1 MADNFNLS
9 KFIRNNPL
17 LNESIGG
24 YRDIKPMKEGSD
36 EDLFIK
42 VIPGI
47 LKNVNVYDMKRAFD
61 KGEFDSAL
69 KSFKDTGEVSQEDM
83 AISILHDYFA
93 KKIGGSKPMEEAEGP
108 DSMIF
113 GKGWQYDDA
122 DEMDSDENET
132 YGRAFGL
139 AGQQLKSAIDALRQA
154 DYNDEDIKNFLMTG
168 IDMYDQAFDGYDDL
182 EEAKSINEK
191 EASVEDVVIAMDKA
205 VAFAKK
211 LAQRIANKK
220 GGSLTQNDFFRL
232 IDNFGYKAKD
242 FGPFKRLNRSDDLEE
257 AEGLNEEEYMVNF
270 GTNTQDF
277 KLDRDRD
284 GYVLKSLK
292 PGVVPGSARQED
304 TIPVTVDKNGY
315 LSTTDR
321 RVKGI
326 SPKSNKNPFS
336 DPGYM
341 NRD

>member
-69 KSFKDTGEVSQEDM
+69 KSFKDKGEVSQEDM

-93 KKIGGSKPMEEAEGP
+93 KKIGGSKPMEEIVFELEKP
-108 DSMIF
+108 ENI
-113 GKGWQYDDA
+113 YA
-122 DEMDSDENET
+122 DDENET

-139 AGQQLKSAIDALRQA
+139 AGQQLKSAIDALRQ
-154 DYNDEDIKNFLMTG
+154 DGFDDEDIKNFLMTG

-182 EEAKSINEK
+182 EEA
-191 EASVEDVVIAMDKA
+191 
-205 VAFAKK
+205 
-211 LAQRIANKK
+211 
-220 GGSLTQNDFFRL
+220 
-232 IDNFGYKAKD
+232 
-242 FGPFKRLNRSDDLEE
+242 
-257 AEGLNEEEYMVNF
+257 EGLNEEEYTVDF
-270 GTNTQDF
+270 GTNTMTYT
-277 KLDRDRD
+277 LDRANN
-284 GYVLKSLK
+284 VLKGLK
-292 PGVVPGSARQED
+292 PGAVPGSARKED
-304 TIPVTVDKNGY
+304 LIPVTIGKDGY

-321 RVKGI
+321 RVKDI